1 MPVAKA
7 IIDVVPLIANDKC
20 ASVFGNSILWLI
32 LLVYFF

>member
-7 IIDVVPLIANDKC
+7 MEDVVPLIANDKY

-32 LLVYFF
+32 LYVYFF